1 MEQPREK
8 RMVVIKYWFISKWQY
23 SFNIYP
29 ERLLTYILLKNFFC
43 KIVGSSFKLPSVC
56 QCHVLVKVNDVKAI
70 NGDSIKMFL
79 KAFLA

>member
-1 MEQPREK
+1 MAVFIQYLPRKIIDLYFVEK
-8 RMVVIKYWFISKWQY
+8 
-23 SFNIYP
+23 
-29 ERLLTYILLKNFFC
+29 LFC